1 MSRLEALKKLPR
13 DVILLWRRS
22 LTVRVLLTAVALSV
36 VVATSVSMI
45 AIAQVRDGL
54 VAERQKSSIAQATVG
69 LVSAIRIVNS
79 LPAAQTAADQ
89 TAMVEAVV
97 AAVAAPAGTSGE
109 FEVLLLATTGQ
120 VPLGAPERGTNQ
132 IADQSV
138 TSVIR
143 LAVVTQ
149 DAQAMQIGSLQFLD
163 GHTEPGIIVG
173 SPLRLPGIGQY
184 ELYQLFPLADEVA
197 TLSLMSSASA
207 AAGLLMVIA
216 LIGTSLLLT
225 RQVVRPIQQAAQ
237 SAERLRNGRLTER
250 LAVRGEDDL
259 ANLAKSFNSMA
270 ASLQEQIRR
279 LESLSRVQQRFV
291 SDVSHE
297 LRTPLTT
304 IRMASELLYAS
315 SDTFDTSTARAVE
328 LLQQQS
334 ERFENLLNDL
344 LEISRLDAGAVKLE
358 IDSVDVKAMVHRVVE
373 SLDTVAESQGVEVQ
387 SVVLVTAGSVPCD
400 ARRVERIIRNLVSN
414 AIEHAQGK
422 RVTVAVAGDENSVA
436 IAVRDSGSGLQA
448 GEAALVFNRFWR
460 ADPSRQRTIGG
471 TGLGLSISL
480 EDARIHG
487 GWLEADGE
495 PGKGANFRL
504 VLPRELEAEVTTSP
518 LPLALEEIDE
528 WLEENS

>member
-1 MSRLEALKKLPR
+1 MSRLEALKTLPR
-13 DVILLWRRS
+13 DALLLWRRS
-22 LTVRVLLTAVALSV
+22 LTVRVLLTGVALSV
-36 VVATSVSMI
+36 VVASSVSMV
-45 AIAQVRDGL
+45 AITQVRDGL
-54 VAERQKSSIAQATVG
+54 IAERQKSSISQATVG

-79 LPAAQTAADQ
+79 LPAAATTADR

-120 VPLGAPERGTNQ
+120 VSLGAPERGTNQ
-132 IADQSV
+132 ISDQSV
-138 TSVIR
+138 TSVLR
-143 LAVVTQ
+143 QAVISQ
-149 DAQAMQIGSLQFLD
+149 EAQAMQIGTLQFLD
-163 GHTEPGIIVG
+163 GHSEPGIIVG

-207 AAGLLMVIA
+207 VAGVLMVLA

-225 RQVVRPIQQAAQ
+225 RQVVRPIQRAAQ

-259 ANLAKSFNSMA
+259 AKLATSFNSMA
-270 ASLQEQIRR
+270 VSLQDQIRR

-315 SDTFDTSTARAVE
+315 SESFDPSSARAVE

-358 IDSVDVKAMVHRVVE
+358 IDDVDVKAMVSRVTESLESIASAQNVKVE
-373 SLDTVAESQGVEVQ
+373 SVFCDS
-387 SVVLVTAGSVPCD
+387 AGSVPCD
-400 ARRVERIIRNLVSN
+400 VRRVERIVRNLISN
-414 AIEHAQGK
+414 AIEHAQGQPVK
-422 RVTVAVAGDENSVA
+422 VAVAGDENSVA
-436 IAVRDSGSGLQA
+436 IVVRDYGSGLQP

-504 VLPRELEAEVTTSP
+504 VLPRRESVEIVSAP
-518 LPLALEEIDE
+518 LPLALDEIDT
-528 WLEENS
+528 WLEENA